1 MDIPHPHP
9 IYSLLIF
16 FLGRCLSKKRGLWN
30 LGFERDKHVIFVL
43 MMNCHRK
50 FLKISISHKEV
61 HGSINESPWN
71 PDSDSF
77 SVQYPLDLQSLCWF
91 FSHSWVKL
99 VMLYVKCKDKWV
111 IHYWVLTAK
120 CKCVICATVF
130 RNIILTINTIL
141 FVENKQEYIYI
152 YIYMYVFFLN
162 YLFLQNKKHR
172 LFCPSS
178 TWLILYEMVLG
189 LEGL

>member
-30 LGFERDKHVIFVL
+30 LGFEWDKHVIFVL

-120 CKCVICATVF
+120 CKCVICEHTQSLWAAPASCGSP
-130 RNIILTINTIL
+130 NISDLPRT
-141 FVENKQEYIYI
+141 
-152 YIYMYVFFLN
+152 
-162 YLFLQNKKHR
+162 
-172 LFCPSS
+172 S
-178 TWLILYEMVLG
+178 
-189 LEGL
+189 EGWCISEGSAWFSCH